1 MALLPRILDAVG
13 DRNIPVVAA
22 GSIVDARGYVAA
34 LSMGAKGICVG
45 TRLVYF
51 TTNLLFLFKSSL
63 RACLFVLR
71 WIRIEYIGSHGKM
84 NSLFQ
89 RIIKKMRGK
98 KHEENIR

>member
-13 DRNIPVVAA
+13 HRNIPVVAA

-51 TTNLLFLFKSSL
+51 TTNLFLFKSSL
-63 RACLFVLR
+63 RAFLFALR
-71 WIRIEYIGSHGKM
+71 WI
-84 NSLFQ
+84 
-89 RIIKKMRGK
+89 
-98 KHEENIR
+98 